1 MRVVED
7 SRSLIK
13 AINLTRQEAKAT
25 FGDDTVYMEK
35 FLTNPRHIEIQVLAD
50 SHGNA
55 VHLGEREC
63 SMQRRHQKVIEESPA
78 HGITTVERARVGEI
92 GAEACRRIGDRGAG
106 AFEFL
111 YEDVEFY
118 FIDVNSRIHDVHP
131 LAEGVTGVDLVGA
144 EIHIAAGEPLP

>member
-55 VHLGEREC
+55 VHLREREC
-63 SMQRRHQKVIEESPA
+63 SMQRRHQKGIAGSPA
-78 HGITTVERARVGEI
+78 PGSTPEERARI
-92 GAEACRRIGDRGAG
+92 GDICTEACRRIGYLGAG
-106 AFEFL
+106 KIGRASCRE
-111 YEDVEFY
+111 
-118 FIDVNSRIHDVHP
+118 R
-131 LAEGVTGVDLVGA
+131 
-144 EIHIAAGEPLP
+144 GERTQR

>member
-1 MRVVED
+1 MREFKE

-13 AINLTRQEAKAT
+13 AIYLTRQEAKAT
-25 FGDDTVYMEK
+25 FGDDKVYMEK

-78 HGITTVERARVGEI
+78 PGITPEERARIGEI
-92 GAEACRRIGDRGAG
+92 CTEAGRRIGELGAG
-106 AFEFL
+106 TFELL
-111 YEDVEFY
+111 YG
-118 FIDVNSRIHDVHP
+118 
-131 LAEGVTGVDLVGA
+131 EG
-144 EIHIAAGEPLP
+144 

>member
-1 MRVVED
+1 MREFKE

-55 VHLGEREC
+55 VHLGERER
-63 SMQRRHQKVIEESPA
+63 SMQRRHQKVTEESPA
-78 HGITTVERARVGEI
+78 PGITPEERARIGEKST
-92 GAEACRRIGDRGAG
+92 EACRRSGELGAG
-106 AFEFL
+106 TL
-111 YEDVEFY
+111 
-118 FIDVNSRIHDVHP
+118 
-131 LAEGVTGVDLVGA
+131 
-144 EIHIAAGEPLP
+144 EIL